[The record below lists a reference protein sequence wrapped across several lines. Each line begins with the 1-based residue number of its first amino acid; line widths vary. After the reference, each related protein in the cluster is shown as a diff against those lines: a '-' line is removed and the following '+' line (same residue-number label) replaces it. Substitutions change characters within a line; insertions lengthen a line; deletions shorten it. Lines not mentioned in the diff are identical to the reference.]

1 MDSSAMRFRW
11 TSTLLTILPFVLP
24 LYLIRFKIAFL
35 PTTVLELYIGSLFG
49 AFLFEGC
56 AQAIINGW
64 KNLGHFRFP
73 LIAWLITTLIAVFVS
88 PSLVTGLGLWRAY
101 ILEPALIFFI
111 LCSVRAFSPSQTE
124 LSSASRILANR
135 ITQSLFLVTLIVT
148 GWAVIQFVTGRGI
161 PHPWDVSIAA
171 GRRATGPFPYPNALA
186 LFVVPIG
193 ALALTKLSSLR
204 SILPFVTVIAAF
216 LACLLARSD
225 GGLIALS
232 AATWLTLFLSPPF
245 SVPNTRYS
253 IPVRKI
259 LIAVTTLVL
268 LLIALIPKL
277 HQPILR
283 ELTFQNWS
291 GKVRMYMWRDTHAML
306 KDHWFLGAGFGGY
319 PTVFK
324 PYQRTTGIEV
334 FQYPHN
340 ILLNFWS
347 ETGLPGLLAFAS
359 ILLAWIYS
367 LFRLVPSPYSIRH
380 TRYAI
385 LYLPLLTI
393 LIHGLIDV
401 PYFKND
407 LAIIS
412 WLLIWITIQ
421 FSTPSV
427 PSSPTLAGSP
437 STTHE

>member
-1 MDSSAMRFRW
+1 MDSSSPRFRW
-11 TSTLLTILPFVLP
+11 TIALLSALPFALP
-24 LYLIRFKIAFL
+24 LYLVRLTFGPL
-35 PTTVLELYIGSLFG
+35 PTTLLELYLGVISLV
-49 AFLFEGC
+49 FLFEGRT
-56 AQAIINGW
+56 QAIVNGW

-73 LIAWLITTLIAVFVS
+73 LIAWFVTTLIAVVVS
-88 PSLVTGLGLWRAY
+88 PNTVTGLGLWRAY
-101 ILEPALIFFI
+101 VLEPIGIFFI
-111 LCSVRAFSPSQTE
+111 LSS
-124 LSSASRILANR
+124 LSSSQARPILSRRLSKN
-135 ITQSLFLVTLIVT
+135 LFLITIFLTL
-148 GWAVIQFVTGRGI
+148 WAVIQFVTGLGI
-161 PHPWDVSIAA
+161 PHPWDVSIIE

-204 SILPFVTVIAAF
+204 SIRDTRYAILSFTTVIAAF
-216 LACLLARSD
+216 LACLIAHSD
-225 GGLIALS
+225 GGLIALG
-232 AATWLTLFLSPPF
+232 AATWLTLFLSYPF
-245 SVPNTRYS
+245 SIPNTRYS
-253 IPVRKI
+253 IPIRKI
-259 LIAVTTLVL
+259 LIAVTTLTL

-291 GKVRMYMWRDTHAML
+291 GKVRMYMWRDTRAML

-359 ILLAWIYS
+359 ILIAWVYS
-367 LFRLVPSPYSIRH
+367 LFRLIPSPYSILDS
-380 TRYAI
+380 RYPI
-385 LYLPLLTI
+385 LLLPLLTI

-407 LAIIS
+407 LAIVF

-421 FSTPSV
+421 SSTPSV
-427 PSSPTLAGSP
+427 PLSPMPTGSP
-437 STTHE
+437 STTRG